1 MRDIL
6 EAALRVLCGATAKS
20 RLDGLVEITFCGATQ
35 TIDQARF
42 AQKVVPVVR
51 ETNAAFMIPQGI
63 APPLDGEAI
72 IKLASFLNTAFSK
85 ALSEDPRQ
93 RIKVAFY
100 CALEGARGYWR
111 CTEPARML
119 NELYPEV
126 IYADVTPDLD
136 FYRLLEFDV
145 IVVQGG
151 KAVDYSAEVQLL
163 LERLVKAGKKLVYE
177 MDDDLDS
184 LTHANSY
191 LLAMDPASWRL
202 EQWLRKE
209 SAAIFTT
216 TDILA
221 EKLRYPD
228 KTFVLPNSLDLSRF
242 DPSPRVSGRDDLIF
256 IMWHGGQTHEPD
268 LAWIGRE
275 LYDLMV
281 NKRPK
286 LEKDTGKK
294 ILFGLMGYL
303 PAALKPL
310 FNESVYVKE
319 NRDSKKAD
327 VIPIGGTHG
336 VRYLRAV
343 PTRLFHET
351 LIGLQPDLV
360 ICPLEPKIVF
370 NQSKSSIKWAES
382 TLAGAACIV
391 TEPLRGESG
400 PVPGPFSTVP
410 DDCVSKTT
418 TAAEMIQR
426 VQELIKNE
434 DKRRGLV
441 EASTKHLREHYDLRK
456 NARLWAEALAKITGC
471 ALEDAINVDRA

>member
-20 RLDGLVEITFCGATQ
+20 RLDGIVEITFCGATQ

-85 ALSEDPRQ
+85 ELSEDPRQ

-100 CALEGARGYWR
+100 YALEGTPRGYWR

-151 KAVDYSAEVQLL
+151 KAIDYSAEVQLL

-221 EKLRYPD
+221 EKLGYPD

-242 DPSPRVSGRDDLIF
+242 DASPRVPGRDDVIF
-256 IMWHGGQTHEPD
+256 VLWHGGQTHEHD
-268 LAWIGRE
+268 LAWVSRE
-275 LYDLMV
+275 LYELMV

-286 LEKDTGKK
+286 LEKDTGKR
-294 ILFGLMGYL
+294 IIFGLMGYL
-303 PAALKPL
+303 PVALKPL
-310 FNESVYVKE
+310 FNEAIYVKE
-319 NRDSKKAD
+319 NRESKMAD
-327 VIPIGGTHG
+327 VIPIGGTYG
-336 VRYLRAV
+336 VRYIRAV
-343 PTRLFHET
+343 PTRMFHET
-351 LIGLQPDLV
+351 LIGLQPDICL
-360 ICPLEPKIVF
+360 CPLEPKTVF
-370 NQSKSSIKWAES
+370 SQGKSDIKWQES
-382 TLAGAACIV
+382 VLAGAACVV

-410 DDCVSKTT
+410 DDCTIKTT
-418 TAAEMIQR
+418 TPNQMIGA
-426 VQELIKNE
+426 VQELIKNV
-434 DKRRGLV
+434 DKRTRLV

-456 NARLWAEALAKITGC
+456 NARLWMDALAKITGKK
-471 ALEDAINVDRA
+471 LEES